1 MKRTLSTPKSMSPL
15 TNVGFLNQRGITGL
29 ETAIVL
35 IAFVVVASVFA
46 FAVITT
52 GLFSSEKAA
61 ESAQAGLGEASTT
74 LTPKGA
80 VVARANPALNS
91 LSTVKFKMTN
101 SGSDAVGLDPNSTL
115 LTYTDTGNL
124 VTLTRSTTPNGV
136 GETSPWWYSEWKL
149 GTGSSLDSG
158 EVVEI
163 TVGFFSTTDS
173 TTTVNEGGVFS
184 SSDTTLTV
192 ASGAVFA
199 VNDIIYI
206 ENEQMTVTAIS
217 TNDLTVTRGDNGTSA
232 TTHAD
237 GLSVFDLDANQS
249 MTVGI
254 NEPFK
259 VELIPAKGAPFT
271 VTRSSPVEITA
282 IMDLG

>member
-1 MKRTLSTPKSMSPL
+1 MKRILNAVSPL
-15 TNVGFLNQRGITGL
+15 SKVGFNNQRGITGL

-61 ESAQAGLGEASTT
+61 ESANAGLGEASTT

-80 VVARANPALNS
+80 VVARANPALSS

-101 SGSDAVGLDPNSTL
+101 SGADAVGLDPNSTL

-124 VTLTRSTTPNGV
+124 VTLTRSATPNGV

-173 TTTVNEGGVFS
+173 TTTVNEGAVFS
-184 SSDTTLTV
+184 NSDTTLTV

-199 VNDIIYI
+199 VNDIIYL
-206 ENEQMTVTAIS
+206 ENEQLTVTGIAA
-217 TNDLTVTRGDNGTSA
+217 NDLTVTRGDNGTTAAS
-232 TTHAD
+232 HAD
-237 GLSVFDLDANQS
+237 GIAVFDLDASQS
-249 MTVGI
+249 MSVGI

-259 VELIPAKGAPFT
+259 VELIPAQGAPFT
-271 VTRSSPVEITA
+271 VTRTSPVEIVS

>member
-1 MKRTLSTPKSMSPL
+1 MNRISKVPNLISK
-15 TNVGFLNQRGITGL
+15 VGFSSQRGITGL

-80 VVARANPALNS
+80 VVARANPALSS
-91 LSTVKFKMTN
+91 LASVKFKLTN
-101 SGSDAVGLDPNSTL
+101 SGADAVGLDPSSTL
-115 LTYTDTGNL
+115 LTYTDNGNL
-124 VTLTRSTTPNGV
+124 VTLTRSATSNGV
-136 GETSPWWYSEWKL
+136 GETLPWWYSEWKL
-149 GTGSSLDSG
+149 GTGNSLDSG
-158 EVVEI
+158 EVVEV

-173 TTTVNEGGVFS
+173 TTTVNEGAPLT

-192 ASGAVFA
+192 LSGAVFA
-199 VNDIIYI
+199 VNDIIYV
-206 ENEQMTVTAIS
+206 ENEQMTITSIAV
-217 TNDLTVTRGDNGTSA
+217 NDLTVTRGDNGTTA
-232 TTHAD
+232 TIHAD
-237 GLSVFDLDANQS
+237 GLSIFDLDSNQS
-249 MTVGI
+249 INVGI

-259 VELIPAKGAPFT
+259 VELIPAQGAPFT

>member
-1 MKRTLSTPKSMSPL
+1 MKNIFNGKNPLSK
-15 TNVGFLNQRGITGL
+15 VGFKDQRGITGL

-61 ESAQAGLGEASTT
+61 SSAKAGLGEASTT

-80 VVARANPALNS
+80 VVARANPALDS

-101 SGSDAVGLDPNSTL
+101 SGTDSVGLDPGSTL

-124 VTLTRSTTPNGV
+124 ITLVNSATSNGV

-149 GTGSSLDSG
+149 GTGNSLDSG

-173 TTTVNEGGVFS
+173 TTTVNEGAVFV

-192 ASGAVFA
+192 VAGGVFA
-199 VNDIIYI
+199 VNDIIYL
-206 ENEQMTVTAIS
+206 EDEQMTITAIS
-217 TNDLTVTRGDNGTSA
+217 TNDLTVTRGDNGTTA
-232 TTHAD
+232 TSHAD
-237 GLSVFDLDANQS
+237 GISVFDLDANQS
-249 MTVGI
+249 ITVGI

-259 VELIPAKGAPFT
+259 VEIIPSQGAPFT
-271 VTRSSPVEITA
+271 ITRTSPVEITP

>member
-1 MKRTLSTPKSMSPL
+1 MKNIFKGKNPLSK
-15 TNVGFLNQRGITGL
+15 VGFKDQRGITGL

-46 FAVITT
+46 FSVITT

-61 ESAQAGLGEASTT
+61 ESASAGLGEASTT

-80 VVARANPALNS
+80 VVARANPSLSS

-101 SGSDAVGLDPNSTL
+101 SGADSVGLDPLSTL

-124 VTLTRSTTPNGV
+124 ITLVNSATSNSV
-136 GETSPWWYSEWKL
+136 GETSPWWYFEWKL
-149 GTGSSLDSG
+149 GTGNSLDSG

-173 TTTVNEGGVFS
+173 TTTVNEGAVFA

-192 ASGAVFA
+192 AAGGVFA
-199 VNDIIYI
+199 VNDIIYL
-206 ENEQMTVTAIS
+206 EDEQMTITAIS
-217 TNDLTVTRGDNGTSA
+217 TNDLTVTRGDNGTTA
-232 TTHAD
+232 TSHAD
-237 GLSVFDLDANQS
+237 GISVFDLDSNQS
-249 MTVGI
+249 ISVGI

-259 VELIPAKGAPFT
+259 VEIIPSQGAPFT
-271 VTRSSPVEITA
+271 ITRTSPVEITA

>member
-1 MKRTLSTPKSMSPL
+1 MKNIFNGKNPLSK
-15 TNVGFLNQRGITGL
+15 VGFKDQRGITGL

-61 ESAQAGLGEASTT
+61 SSAQAGLGEASTT

-80 VVARANPALNS
+80 VVARANPALDS
-91 LSTVKFKMTN
+91 LATVKFKMTN
-101 SGSDAVGLDPNSTL
+101 SGTDSVGLDPGSTL

-124 VTLTRSTTPNGV
+124 ITLVNSATSNGV
-136 GETSPWWYSEWKL
+136 GETAPWWYSEWKL
-149 GTGSSLDSG
+149 GTGNSLDSG

-173 TTTVNEGGVFS
+173 TTTVNEGSMFS

-192 ASGAVFA
+192 VAGGVFA
-199 VNDIIYI
+199 VNDHQY
-206 ENEQMTVTAIS
+206 
-217 TNDLTVTRGDNGTSA
+217 RGALCG
-232 TTHAD
+232 
-237 GLSVFDLDANQS
+237 SVG
-249 MTVGI
+249 VGARCGGI
-254 NEPFK
+254 H
-259 VELIPAKGAPFT
+259 
-271 VTRSSPVEITA
+271 RSS
-282 IMDLG
+282 G

>member
-1 MKRTLSTPKSMSPL
+1 MKNFMNGINRFFK
-15 TNVGFLNQRGITGL
+15 VGLNDQRGITGL

-35 IAFVVVASVFA
+35 IAFVVVAAVFA

-61 ESAQAGLGEASTT
+61 QSASAGLGEASTT

-80 VVARANPALNS
+80 VVARANPALSS
-91 LSTVKFKMTN
+91 LSTVQFKMTN

-115 LTYTDTGNL
+115 LTYSDTGNL
-124 VTLTRSTTPNGV
+124 VTLTRSTTSTGV
-136 GETSPWWYSEWKL
+136 GLTSPWWYSEWKL
-149 GTGSSLDSG
+149 GTGNALDSG

-173 TTTVNEGGVFS
+173 GETVNNGGVIAP
-184 SSDTTLTV
+184 SDTTFTV
-192 ASGAVFA
+192 TTGATFA
-199 VNDIIYI
+199 PNDLIYV
-206 ENEQMTVTAIS
+206 ENEQMTVTNVAV
-217 TNDLTVTRGDNGTSA
+217 NLLTVTRGDNGTTA
-232 TTHAD
+232 VTHAD
-237 GLSVFDLDANQS
+237 ALVVYDLDASQS
-249 MTVGI
+249 MSVGI

-271 VTRSSPVEITA
+271 VTRTSPVEITSV
-282 IMDLG
+282 MDLG

>member
-1 MKRTLSTPKSMSPL
+1 MKTIFNGQSPL
-15 TNVGFLNQRGITGL
+15 SKVGFKGQRGITGL

-61 ESAQAGLGEASTT
+61 SSASAGLGEASTT

-80 VVARANPALNS
+80 VVARANPALSS
-91 LSTVKFKMTN
+91 LSTLKFKMTN
-101 SGSDAVGLDPNSTL
+101 SGSDSVGLDPLSTL
-115 LTYTDTGNL
+115 LTYTDTNNL
-124 VTLTRSTTPNGV
+124 ITLSRSSTSNGV
-136 GETSPWWYSEWKL
+136 GETSPWWFSEWKL

-163 TVGFFSTTDS
+163 TVGFYSTTDS
-173 TTTVNEGGVFS
+173 TETVNGIIVP
-184 SSDTTLTV
+184 SDTTVT
-192 ASGAVFA
+192 ASAGLVFA
-199 VNDIIYI
+199 VNDIILV
-206 ENEQMTVTAIS
+206 EDEQMIVTGVAAPV
-217 TNDLTVTRGDNGTSA
+217 LTVTRGANGTTA
-232 TTHAD
+232 TNHAT
-237 GLSVFDLDANQS
+237 GLSIFDLDAAQS
-249 MTVGI
+249 MSVGI

-259 VELIPAKGAPFT
+259 VELIPNQGAPFT
-271 VTRSSPVEITA
+271 VTRTSPVEITS

>member
-1 MKRTLSTPKSMSPL
+1 MKSILNGRNPL
-15 TNVGFLNQRGITGL
+15 FGVGLYNQRGITGL

-35 IAFVVVASVFA
+35 IAFVVVAAVFA

-61 ESAQAGLGEASTT
+61 ESASAGLGEASTT

-80 VVARANPALNS
+80 VVARANPALSS
-91 LSTVKFKMTN
+91 LSTVQFKMTN
-101 SGSDAVGLDPNSTL
+101 SGSAPVGLDPLSTL

-124 VTLTRSTTPNGV
+124 VTLTRSASPTGI

-149 GTGSSLDSG
+149 GTGNSLDSG

-173 TTTVNEGGVFS
+173 GTTTSEGAVFS
-184 SSDTTLTV
+184 STDTTLTV
-192 ASGAVFA
+192 ADGSVFA
-199 VNDIIYI
+199 ANDIIYL
-206 ENEQMTVTAIS
+206 ENEQMTITGIAL
-217 TNDLTVTRGDNGTSA
+217 NDLTVTRGDNGTTASA
-232 TTHAD
+232 HAD
-237 GLSVFDLDANQS
+237 GLSIYDLDANQS
-249 MTVGI
+249 ISVPT

-259 VELIPAKGAPFT
+259 VELIPAQGAPFT
-271 VTRSSPVEITA
+271 VTRTSPVEITQ